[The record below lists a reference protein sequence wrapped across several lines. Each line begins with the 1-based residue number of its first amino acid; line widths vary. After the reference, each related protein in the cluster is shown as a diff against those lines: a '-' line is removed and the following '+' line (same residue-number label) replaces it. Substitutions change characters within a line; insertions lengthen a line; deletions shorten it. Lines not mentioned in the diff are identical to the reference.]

1 MQLNR
6 ISITYNRKGHRT
18 FAVFLLSF
26 LSGYA
31 TGLYLVFVVALHL
44 LHLDFNIFKNFRLEE
59 KRMDYNN
66 KQRRK
71 YRGFYKEY
79 VDTEETPC

>member
-1 MQLNR
+1 M
-6 ISITYNRKGHRT
+6 
-18 FAVFLLSF
+18 
-26 LSGYA
+26 
-31 TGLYLVFVVALHL
+31 YLVFVVALHL